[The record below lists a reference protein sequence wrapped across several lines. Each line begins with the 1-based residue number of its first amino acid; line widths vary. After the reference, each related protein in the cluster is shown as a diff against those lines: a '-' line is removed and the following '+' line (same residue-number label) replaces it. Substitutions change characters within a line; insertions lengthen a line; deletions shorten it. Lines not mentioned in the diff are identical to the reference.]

1 MGHLWQY
8 MQNVRKQRISQ
19 FWRFLTENNQTV
31 HSWKVPYFIAKR
43 VGVFGCKMAFGHQPV
58 NCEYCGKRMDGR
70 MDEKEK
76 MEKKMFES
84 FESKDGKNGMIAKM
98 RSNLYFNVLDN
109 SDKSKT
115 F

>member
-1 MGHLWQY
+1 
-8 MQNVRKQRISQ
+8 
-19 FWRFLTENNQTV
+19 
-31 HSWKVPYFIAKR
+31 
-43 VGVFGCKMAFGHQPV
+43 
-58 NCEYCGKRMDGR
+58 